1 MSGARVAT
9 ACRTRTSF
17 AKFRKTASH
26 GKDEEPKISLVFEDV
41 TFEQTKSE
49 NFHKR
54 VAAVLSAQKREQL
67 GNWNEHFEAARER

>member
-1 MSGARVAT
+1 MP
-9 ACRTRTSF
+9 F
-17 AKFRKTASH
+17 AKTSGSKGLQLYVPLNS
-26 GKDEEPKISLVFEDV
+26 PV